1 MPIIKDSTT
10 KVFDPEYVQKGNLIN
25 AKRAGWPEPKNG
37 IITEVTDKQLTVL
50 TLPGIGNVTN
60 YFVIP
65 ASEVVGGH
73 TWELLWTADMI
84 TIYTDGAI
92 PDGDDA

>member
-1 MPIIKDSTT
+1 MPIIKDNVT
-10 KVFDPEYVQKGNLIN
+10 KIFDTEYVQKGNLIN
-25 AKRAGWPEPKNG
+25 AKHAGWTEPKNG
-37 IITEVTDKQLTVL
+37 VITAVTDEQLTVL

-65 ASEVVGGH
+65 ASEVVGGE
-73 TWELLWTADMI
+73 TWELLWTKDMK

-92 PDGDDA
+92 PDGSDA